1 MRGRPVLGLISGLLF
16 GVFVAILLQ
25 QYGVWP
31 LDNLSVFGLP
41 AAGAILGLIVARVA
55 PFGSKDLGT

>member
-1 MRGRPVLGLISGLLF
+1 MKGRPVLGLLSGLFL

-25 QYGVWP
+25 QYGIRP

-41 AAGAILGLIVARVA
+41 GAGAILGLIVARVA
-55 PFGSKDLGT
+55 PFGSKG

>member
-1 MRGRPVLGLISGLLF
+1 MKGRPILGFISGLFL

-25 QYGVWP
+25 QYGLRP

-41 AAGAILGLIVARVA
+41 GLGAILGLILARIA
-55 PFGSKDLGT
+55 PFGSKG

>member
-1 MRGRPVLGLISGLLF
+1 MKGRPFLGFISGLLF

-25 QYGVWP
+25 QYGVRP

-41 AAGAILGLIVARVA
+41 VVGAILGLIVARVA
-55 PFGSKDLGT
+55 PFGSKT